1 MSISA
6 KFKGRG
12 ALIKRLSQ
20 LVPEVAQEVATAQLE
35 AAEDLAA
42 AIEQRAPLGD
52 GDNAGD
58 YRASIKGGRIADH
71 PGKAVLGASSV
82 KDKNATGVFADFKWR
97 WLEFGTA
104 ERTVKKT
111 GKSSGRMPAQPHIF
125 PTYRAKKKAIR
136 RKVAAAI
143 NRAVRKAGSK

>member
-1 MSISA
+1 MAIKA
-6 KFKGRG
+6 KFMGRE
-12 ALIKRLSQ
+12 ALTKRLRQ
-20 LVPEVAQEVATAQLE
+20 LVPEIDLVTAAAQLE

-42 AIEQRAPLGD
+42 AIEARAPLGE
-52 GDNAGD
+52 GDDAGD
-58 YRASIKGGRIADH
+58 YRASIKGGRIADN
-71 PGKAVLGASSV
+71 PGKAVIGVSST
-82 KDKNATGVFADFKWR
+82 KDPNATGVFADFKWR

-136 RKVAAAI
+136 RKVASAI
-143 NRAVRKAGSK
+143 NRAVRRTKGK